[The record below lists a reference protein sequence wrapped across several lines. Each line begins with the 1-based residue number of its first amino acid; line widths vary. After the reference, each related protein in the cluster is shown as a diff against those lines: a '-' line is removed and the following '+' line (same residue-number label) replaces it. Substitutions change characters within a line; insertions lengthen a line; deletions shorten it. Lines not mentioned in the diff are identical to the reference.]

1 VSVLNLAV
9 RFACEVAALAAVA
22 WCGWRINPVL
32 GVVFPLVLAA
42 LWGAWIAPKARR
54 WLSDPVRFVLEL
66 AVFAAATAA
75 FVSVGR
81 PVIAAVFAVAA
92 LITALL
98 VRVWPE
104 PVH

>member
-1 VSVLNLAV
+1 
-9 RFACEVAALAAVA
+9 
-22 WCGWRINPVL
+22 
-32 GVVFPLVLAA
+32 
-42 LWGAWIAPKARR
+42 
-54 WLSDPVRFVLEL
+54 
-66 AVFAAATAA
+66 VFAAATAA

-81 PVIAAVFAVAA
+81 PAIAAVFAVAA